1 MSHHVE
7 ISHGTVN
14 LLVLLV
20 TSLQILSCMI
30 IFNVLTWSQPKGLQ
44 VNIDLILLGL
54 IYQTGASLYL
64 RSNATI
70 YYQQVLAHGRLSNA
84 LYSLLNMIQRDF
96 CLFWDRFSCLL
107 IKSSHTFVSYRDS
120 CL

>member
-64 RSNATI
+64 RSNAQSITSKCWHMVASAMPFI
-70 YYQQVLAHGRLSNA
+70 L
-84 LYSLLNMIQRDF
+84 
-96 CLFWDRFSCLL
+96 C
-107 IKSSHTFVSYRDS
+107 
-120 CL
+120 